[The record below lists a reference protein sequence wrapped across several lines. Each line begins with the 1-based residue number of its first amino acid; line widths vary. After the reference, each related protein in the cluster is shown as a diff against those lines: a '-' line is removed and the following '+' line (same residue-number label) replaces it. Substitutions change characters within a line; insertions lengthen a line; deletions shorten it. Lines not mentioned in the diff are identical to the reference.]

1 VSLDAWLL
9 FCATDTVLCLTPG
22 PAVLFVLSLSLTAG
36 ARAASRGIGGIL
48 TANAAYFALA
58 ATGVGAVLL
67 ASWNLFVVLKWLGAA
82 YLAWTG
88 LRMLLARPRH
98 APAASEELETSSR
111 VERPFL
117 AGLVTQGANPSAI
130 AFFGALLPQF
140 VDPGAPIARQL
151 AILGVTSILIEVLV
165 LAVYVAL
172 SQRVRRA
179 LWTPALAASV
189 HRAGGV
195 LLLGAAAGLATLRRS

>member
-1 VSLDAWLL
+1 
-9 FCATDTVLCLTPG
+9 LTPG

-130 AFFGALLPQF
+130 AFFVALLPQF
-140 VDPGAPIARQL
+140 VDPGAPIARQM
-151 AILGVTSILIEVLV
+151 AILGVTCSAPRPASRRCDGADGPLAQRSLSSAYARWISIDFLC
-165 LAVYVAL
+165 
-172 SQRVRRA
+172 
-179 LWTPALAASV
+179 
-189 HRAGGV
+189 
-195 LLLGAAAGLATLRRS
+195 ATSCSSGPRSATRSG